1 MVHQPRPGGP
11 QHSVA
16 HGVARNVVL
25 WERVR
30 DLLGCADEGSADE
43 GSGPRQV
50 VDLGG
55 GTGGLAV
62 RAAELGHHVTVIDP
76 SPDALASMHRRA
88 DENNV
93 ADRVVGVQGDTSDL
107 GDHVAPGSVDVML
120 CHGVLEVV
128 DDPDQAL
135 DAIGVALRTDGVL
148 SVVVAGRYAAVLGR
162 ALAGHL
168 VAARTLLE
176 APTGDVQA
184 RPHSPR
190 RYTRGEILDLL
201 AAHGFTAESVHG
213 LRVFAD
219 LVPGSVVDTEPGAQ
233 AALVELE
240 RAVAQIPELTAV
252 AGQLMV
258 VSRRVVSRR
267 RS

>member
-1 MVHQPRPGGP
+1 MVHQPRSGGP
-11 QHSVA
+11 QRSVA
-16 HGVARNVVL
+16 HGIARNAVL

-30 DLLGCADEGSADE
+30 DLLGSADE

-76 SPDALASMHRRA
+76 NPDALASMHRRA

-93 ADRVVGVQGDTSDL
+93 ADRVVGVQGDTIDL

-128 DDPDQAL
+128 DDPGQAL
-135 DAIGVALRTDGVL
+135 EAIGDALRSDGVL

-168 VAARTLLE
+168 AAARTLLE
-176 APTGDVQA
+176 APTGDAQA
-184 RPHSPR
+184 RSPR

-201 AAHGFTAESVHG
+201 ATHGFTAESVHG

-219 LVPGSVVDTEPGAQ
+219 LVPSSVVDTEPGAQ
-233 AALVELE
+233 TALVELE

-258 VSRRVVSRR
+258 VSRRRN
-267 RS
+267 

>member
-1 MVHQPRPGGP
+1 MVHQPQPGSQP
-11 QHSVA
+11 
-16 HGVARNVVL
+16 ARNAVL

-30 DLLGCADEGSADE
+30 DLLGRAGDETDE
-43 GSGPRQV
+43 SSGPRQV
-50 VDLGG
+50 IDLGG

-62 RAAELGHHVTVIDP
+62 RVAELGHHVTVIDP

-88 DENNV
+88 DENGV
-93 ADRVVGVQGDTSDL
+93 ADRVVGVQGDTADL
-107 GDHVAPGSVDVML
+107 GDHVAPGSVDIVL

-128 DDPDQAL
+128 DDPAQAL
-135 DAIGVALRTDGVL
+135 DAIGDALRPGGVL

-168 VAARTLLE
+168 VAARALLE
-176 APTGDVQA
+176 VPSDHDSPA
-184 RPHSPR
+184 RGQGHR
-190 RYTRGEILDLL
+190 RYTREEILDLL
-201 AAHGFTAESVHG
+201 ATHGFVAEAVHG

-219 LVPGSVVDTEPGAQ
+219 LVPSAVIDTEPGAQ

-240 RAVAQIPELTAV
+240 RAVAQIPELAAV

-258 VSRRVVSRR
+258 VSRRRG
-267 RS
+267 

>member
-1 MVHQPRPGGP
+1 
-11 QHSVA
+11 VA
-16 HGVARNVVL
+16 RGVARNAVL

-30 DLLGCADEGSADE
+30 ELLGRADE

-62 RAAELGHHVTVIDP
+62 RAAELGHHVTVVDP

-88 DENNV
+88 EENGV
-93 ADRVVGVQGDTSDL
+93 ADRVLGVQGDTTDL
-107 GDHVAPGSVDVML
+107 GEHVAPGSVDVVL

-128 DDPDQAL
+128 EDPGQAL
-135 DAIGVALRTDGVL
+135 DAIGDALRSDGVL
-148 SVVVAGRYAAVLGR
+148 SVVVAGRYAAVLAR

-168 VAARTLLE
+168 VAARSLLE
-176 APTGDVQA
+176 VPTGDVSTSEGQV
-184 RPHSPR
+184 RTRGPR
-190 RYTRGEILDLL
+190 RFTREEILDLL
-201 AAHGFTAESVHG
+201 AEHGFTAEVVHG

-219 LVPGSVVDTEPGAQ
+219 LVPSSVVDTEPGAQ
-233 AALVELE
+233 TALVELE
-240 RAVAQIPELTAV
+240 RAVAQVPELAAV

-267 RS
+267 SR

>member
-1 MVHQPRPGGP
+1 MVHQA
-11 QHSVA
+11 QHGVGR
-16 HGVARNVVL
+16 GVARNAVL

-30 DLLGCADEGSADE
+30 ELLGSAGEG
-43 GSGPRQV
+43 GPRQV

-62 RAAELGHHVTVIDP
+62 RVAELGHYVTVIDP

-88 DENNV
+88 DENGV
-93 ADRVVGVQGDTSDL
+93 ADRVVGIQGDTTDL
-107 GDHVAPGSVDVML
+107 GEHVAAGSVDVVL

-128 DDPDQAL
+128 DDPGQAL
-135 DAIGVALRTDGVL
+135 DAIGAALRAGGVL

-168 VAARTLLE
+168 VAARALLQV
-176 APTGDVQA
+176 ATDDSPA
-184 RPHSPR
+184 RTQGPR
-190 RYTRGEILDLL
+190 RYTREEILDLL
-201 AAHGFTAESVHG
+201 ATHGFVAEAVHG

-219 LVPGSVVDTEPGAQ
+219 LVPSSVVDTEPGAQ

-240 RAVAQIPELTAV
+240 RAVAQIPELAAV

-258 VSRRVVSRR
+258 VSRRVVSR
-267 RS
+267 SS